1 MLKKRF
7 FASCLAA
14 LLLLGTLCGCG
25 RTVRLSSGETFTV
38 VKIQSGSTEYGYG
51 PRGIPATIPE
61 NFPAPACTI
70 ENLSVPLRLRNYSE
84 PEDSFS
90 KGRQSITY

>member
-1 MLKKRF
+1 MPN
-7 FASCLAA
+7 LAPPPNSYRKVP
-14 LLLLGTLCGCG
+14 TD
-25 RTVRLSSGETFTV
+25 TTD
-38 VKIQSGSTEYGYG
+38 

-61 NFPAPACTI
+61 NFPATACTI

-90 KGRQSITY
+90 KGKAIHNLLINNV

>member
-1 MLKKRF
+1 MVLMLKKRF

-51 PRGIPATIPE
+51 PRGIPATPV
-61 NFPAPACTI
+61 PTI
-70 ENLSVPLRLRNYSE
+70 EP
-84 PEDSFS
+84 
-90 KGRQSITY
+90 